1 MRRNSD
7 GFRSEKSGETGRV
20 IARRR
25 GEIMRVGKEVA
36 EIEREDVRAL
46 IEGEGR
52 DALTG
57 VRGVGEGCCEEKR
70 KALDGRGVWLRNRE
84 ERGR

>member
-1 MRRNSD
+1 MEEFGLFS
-7 GFRSEKSGETGRV
+7 FQKSGETGRV
-20 IARRR
+20 IAGRHGEKMR
-25 GEIMRVGKEVA
+25 GGKDVA
-36 EIEREDVRAL
+36 EIGRENVRAL

-52 DALTG
+52 DVLTG
-57 VRGVGEGCCEEKR
+57 VRGVGEGCCSEKR